1 MEKKS
6 LFVRIIAL
14 LLCVIMAGAVLA
26 SCAEDDE
33 PITPTKKQTKTEN
46 EDNTPTFVDY
56 DGNETEFIM
65 LSNQNDATDFTDC
78 YIDNE
83 EMTGEPINDAVIT
96 RNKLVEEKYNVTITR
111 RAETTGY
118 AQQASQ
124 SGTVD
129 FHVVYDW
136 GFRLVPGV
144 MDGIFY
150 DLNLLND
157 DYCDLEQ
164 SYWAPSSHE
173 DLTVADKLI
182 VFTCDISMNRIAWA
196 SFIAFNKKLMDQF
209 GLEYPYTYVNNNTWT
224 YDKYLE
230 LVKDSYLDNGDG
242 IWDQNDVYG
251 SSGIGIGNVVDSTGW
266 KGYTK
271 TEEGRYE
278 LDFQLDKLQ
287 QIFNSYSV
295 KFTGNTFDEV
305 ELDDWN
311 KLVDVSKF
319 KSKFRASR
327 FASFG
332 QDHIMMTG
340 FTMDETFDLNGMES
354 QYGVVPMP
362 KYDTTQTEYYHYI
375 DTCAPMFAIMKQ
387 ADDDLIAVV
396 LEYMNYESQ
405 RLLLPAFF
413 EQTIKTKR
421 MSDPEARDEAMLDII
436 RDSVHYKFG
445 GIYGLYGI
453 FDASGKG
460 WDPIG
465 TMRSEMLAAGQFKS
479 VLNKYQSA
487 AKVSL
492 DNFYDAIEDLE
503 LTK

>member
-1 MEKKS
+1 MEKRS
-6 LFVRIIAL
+6 LFVRILAL
-14 LLCVIMAGAVLA
+14 MLCVIMIGAVLA
-26 SCAEDDE
+26 SCASDDDE
-33 PITPTKKQTKTEN
+33 PKRTVKKEKETEQ
-46 EDNTPTFVDY
+46 DTPTFVDY
-56 DGNETEFIM
+56 DGREQEFVM
-65 LSNQNDATDFTDC
+65 LSAQNEATDFTDC

-83 EMTGEPINDAVIT
+83 DVNGEPINDAVVE
-96 RNKLVEEKYNVTITR
+96 RNKLVEEKYNVNISR

-118 AQQASQ
+118 ARQASQ

-129 FHVVYDW
+129 FQVVYDW

-150 DLNLLND
+150 DVNLLSS
-157 DYCDLEQ
+157 DYVDLDA

-173 DLTVADKLI
+173 DLTVAGKLL

-209 GLEYPYTYVNNNTWT
+209 GLEYPYTYVQNNTWT

-230 LVKDSYLDNGDG
+230 LVTDAYLDNGDG
-242 IWDQNDVYG
+242 IWDQNDIYG
-251 SSGIGIGNVVDSTGW
+251 SSGIGVGNVVDSTGW

-287 QIFNSYSV
+287 QIYSTYSV
-295 KFTGNTFDEV
+295 KFTGNAFEQVD
-305 ELDDWN
+305 LNDWN
-311 KLVDVSKF
+311 KLVDTSKF
-319 KSKFRASR
+319 KSIYRASR

-340 FTMDETFDLNGMES
+340 FTMDETYDLNGMES

-362 KYDTTQTEYYHYI
+362 KYDASQTEYYHYI

-387 ADDDLIAVV
+387 ADDELTAIV

-405 RLLLPAFF
+405 NLLLPAFF

-421 MSDPEARDEAMLDII
+421 MSDPDEEMLDII

-453 FDASGKG
+453 FDASGSG

-465 TMRSEMLAAGQFKS
+465 TIRSEMLANGQFKS

-492 DNFYDAIEDLE
+492 DKFFDTIEDMDV
-503 LTK
+503 TK

>member
-1 MEKKS
+1 MEKRS
-6 LFVRIIAL
+6 LFLRIIAL
-14 LLCVIMAGAVLA
+14 MLCVIMVGAVLA
-26 SCAEDDE
+26 SCADDDE
-33 PITPTKKQTKTEN
+33 EPKQKVRTKREAEN
-46 EDNTPTFVDY
+46 DTPTFVDF
-56 DGNETEFIM
+56 DGNGDEFIM
-65 LSNQNDATDFTDC
+65 LSAQNEATDFTDC

-83 EMTGEPINDAVIT
+83 DVTGEPVNDAVVT
-96 RNKLVEEKYNVTITR
+96 RNKLVEEKYNINISR

-129 FHVVYDW
+129 FQVVYDW

-150 DLNLLND
+150 DLNLLSD
-157 DYCDLEQ
+157 EYVDLNQ
-164 SYWAPSSHE
+164 TYWAPSSHE
-173 DLTVADKLI
+173 DLTVAGKLI

-209 GLEYPYTYVNNNTWT
+209 GLEYPYTYVQNNTWT

-230 LVKDSYLDNGDG
+230 LVTNSYLDNGDG

-251 SSGIGIGNVVDSTGW
+251 SSGVGVASVVDSSGW

-271 TEEGRYE
+271 DEKGRYE

-287 QIFNSYSV
+287 QIFSNYSV
-295 KFTGNTFDEV
+295 KFTGNSFTEV
-305 ELDDWN
+305 DLDDWN

-332 QDHIMMTG
+332 QDHVMMTG
-340 FTMDETFDLNGMES
+340 FTMDETYDLNGMES

-362 KYDTTQTEYYHYI
+362 KYDASQTEYYHYI

-387 ADDDLIAVV
+387 ADDELTAIV

-405 RLLLPAFF
+405 NLLLPAFF

-421 MSDPEARDEAMLDII
+421 MSDPEGRDEEMLDII

-453 FDASGKG
+453 FDASGSG

-465 TMRSEMLAAGQFKS
+465 TMESEMLAAGQFKS
-479 VLNKYQSA
+479 VLNRYQSA

-492 DNFYDAIEDLE
+492 DNFFDTIDEMD